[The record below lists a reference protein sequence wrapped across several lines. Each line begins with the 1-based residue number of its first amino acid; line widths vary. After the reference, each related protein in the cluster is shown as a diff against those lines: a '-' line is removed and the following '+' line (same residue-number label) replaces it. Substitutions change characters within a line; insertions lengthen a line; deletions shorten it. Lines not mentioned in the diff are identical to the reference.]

1 MNSAFLKSY
10 HVGLRMCVYDFL
22 IMWTKYIDAC
32 PKTQKTCPSSGS
44 ISSIVTSQ
52 KTLEFHSSL
61 LVVNIILK
69 AWRPTPSKCYSVR
82 HFAKNTAKCL
92 NPNTSSL

>member
-69 AWRPTPSKCYSVR
+69 A
-82 HFAKNTAKCL
+82 
-92 NPNTSSL
+92 